1 MRWARWWRSVRERR
15 AATTVHHMPPLRP
28 LSRSG
33 RVPTLRAA
41 HLAEP
46 RCFSERYV
54 RCGVRGRTREGGSM
68 MGCIPLPMSGKA
80 RNADWQTAGQSGL
93 LYPLRGSHGDG
104 SDEAG
109 HDEADGH
116 LRRPV
121 LHLLRRRVHEED
133 RCGSP
138 VPALLLRSGGL
149 SETLAAAARGCPRAP
164 RPAYKLAKWSCLAT
178 SCCRTRRKDG
188 GAGVT
193 HKRKI
198 SIVTDRPPVGSR
210 APPRHSQPAETAT
223 HRHSVCPKLCAQP
236 SLTEWCDRQR
246 PAGLL

>member
-54 RCGVRGRTREGGSM
+54 RCGVRGRTREGSM

-93 LYPLRGSHGDG
+93 LYP
-104 SDEAG
+104 
-109 HDEADGH
+109 
-116 LRRPV
+116 
-121 LHLLRRRVHEED
+121 
-133 RCGSP
+133 C
-138 VPALLLRSGGL
+138 
-149 SETLAAAARGCPRAP
+149 AAAMETDPT
-164 RPAYKLAKWSCLAT
+164 KLGTMKLMG